1 MLVAAA
7 ENDFE
12 LPPSLPRGELACYVF
27 ASRRSQLTIWFHCSF
42 ARSTTCIICFFFAE
56 KRASFQKVS
65 FLTSSFSQSLSAEC
79 AYVPAGL
86 APVKLQFII
95 YPQRVRSAWRRGD
108 IIWPGKG
115 AKMRK
120 KIGRSPL
127 TVWVI
132 VWPVRVASKVA
143 LLFSGGR
150 EMRKRTDWWTFHFQF
165 Y

>member
-1 MLVAAA
+1 MPEVLVAAA

-27 ASRRSQLTIWFHCSF
+27 ASSRSQLTIFWFHCSF
-42 ARSTTCIICFFFAE
+42 ARSTTCIICFFPS
-56 KRASFQKVS
+56 KR
-65 FLTSSFSQSLSAEC
+65 FLSPPRHSPNLCPLNVRTFRLGLPRSNCNSL
-79 AYVPAGL
+79 
-86 APVKLQFII
+86 FIH
-95 YPQRVRSAWRRGD
+95 SAWRRGD

-150 EMRKRTDWWTFHFQF
+150 EMRKRTDWWTFHFQS

>member
-1 MLVAAA
+1 MPEVLVAAA

-12 LPPSLPRGELACYVF
+12 LPPSLPGGQLACYVF
-27 ASRRSQLTIWFHCSF
+27 ASRRSQLTICWFHCSF

-95 YPQRVRSAWRRGD
+95 YPQRVRSAWRRGH
-108 IIWPGKG
+108 IIWQERGKS
-115 AKMRK
+115 AKNMMVSTDCLGYCLACKSGTTRF
-120 KIGRSPL
+120 GRS
-127 TVWVI
+127 
-132 VWPVRVASKVA
+132 
-143 LLFSGGR
+143 
-150 EMRKRTDWWTFHFQF
+150 
-165 Y
+165 